1 MIVTCYQSDVVE
13 PKQHIFRYVYQ
24 FYYIIITREVSC

>member
-1 MIVTCYQSDVVE
+1 MCYQSDIVVVE

-24 FYYIIITREVSC
+24 FYYIIITRAVSC